1 VATDQQI
8 RSALRT
14 QWHETVREC
23 TALSE
28 GRWRIAA
35 AGHELLV
42 TLTPAAGQARLL
54 AGLAVAEHLARVG
67 FPAGEPVRA
76 ADGAFTVPV
85 EGGLL
90 AVVRDVPG
98 RSLDPAD
105 PVDQQWWGDLLGAAH
120 RALTGFHHPGVPRLA
135 WMSGEGAHLSVVPWL
150 RRTVADAL
158 AGVTRLTITDQLTYG
173 VLHGDP
179 APEAFRIDPDTGRTG
194 LVDWRAA
201 ATGPLVYD
209 LAGAVGY
216 AGGIDAATEL
226 VDGYLAAGPVAAD
239 EVESALPV
247 LVRYRLA
254 ECADQAARR
263 SELATLD
270 TLRDALEN

>member
-1 VATDQQI
+1 
-8 RSALRT
+8 
-14 QWHETVREC
+14 
-23 TALSE
+23 
-28 GRWRIAA
+28 
-35 AGHELLV
+35 
-42 TLTPAAGQARLL
+42 
-54 AGLAVAEHLARVG
+54 
-67 FPAGEPVRA
+67 
-76 ADGAFTVPV
+76 
-85 EGGLL
+85 
-90 AVVRDVPG
+90 
-98 RSLDPAD
+98 
-105 PVDQQWWGDLLGAAH
+105 
-120 RALTGFHHPGVPRLA
+120 
-135 WMSGEGAHLSVVPWL
+135 MSGEGAHLSVVPWL
-150 RRTVADAL
+150 RRTVTDAL

-247 LVRYRLA
+247 LARYRLA

-263 SELATLD
+263 SDLATLD